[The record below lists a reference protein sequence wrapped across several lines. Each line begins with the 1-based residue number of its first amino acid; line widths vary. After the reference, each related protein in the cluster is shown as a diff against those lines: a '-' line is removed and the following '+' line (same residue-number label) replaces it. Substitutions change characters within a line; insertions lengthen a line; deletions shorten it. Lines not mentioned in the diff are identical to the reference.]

1 MITGS
6 TLSHQKAQ
14 KFLREYHAWG
24 RVYFG
29 GKCKTSDVQKAIG
42 LFKNDHSKFIYFHF
56 SYAETDN
63 QQINITPKQYN
74 TLRKLAVKRFTMID

>member
-42 LFKNDHSKFIYFHF
+42 LFKNDHCELPLTEVSGFLRMPLVFGHF
-56 SYAETDN
+56 RYWSFLL
-63 QQINITPKQYN
+63 Q
-74 TLRKLAVKRFTMID
+74 

>member
-1 MITGS
+1 MIIILTYNYPAFISRLKWRGFP
-6 TLSHQKAQ
+6 QIYP
-14 KFLREYHAWG
+14 KF
-24 RVYFG
+24 V
-29 GKCKTSDVQKAIG
+29 
-42 LFKNDHSKFIYFHF
+42 YFHF